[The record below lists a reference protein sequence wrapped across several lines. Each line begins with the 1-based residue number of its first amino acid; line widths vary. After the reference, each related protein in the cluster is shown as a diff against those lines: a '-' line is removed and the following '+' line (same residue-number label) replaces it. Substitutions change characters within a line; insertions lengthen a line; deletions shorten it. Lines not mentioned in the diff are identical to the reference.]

1 MADKTYDVAFKV
13 VGGDVFQNYGNVIYK
28 DDLDLNTKAFERFK
42 SVLMT
47 RFPDGRTTDNFK
59 TFTTAAPAE
68 EVKRKNAKKFMIFK
82 DDPASHTKL
91 TDRVNVVDDDDR
103 EGEGLIEFYPVAK
116 GGKGRKSRRSTRRRR
131 TTRRR

>member
-1 MADKTYDVAFKV
+1 MAAKTYDVAFKV

-28 DDLDLNTKAFERFK
+28 DDLDLNTKAFNKFT

-68 EVKRKNAKKFMIFK
+68 VVKTKNAKKFMIFK
-82 DDPASHTKL
+82 DDPASHKKL
-91 TDRVNVVDDDDR
+91 VDRVNVIDDDDR
-103 EGEGLIEFYPVAK
+103 EGEGLITFYPTTK

>member
-1 MADKTYDVAFKV
+1 MAAKTYDVAFKV

-28 DDLDLNTKAFERFK
+28 DDLDLNTKAFNRFT

-68 EVKRKNAKKFMIFK
+68 EVKRKNEKKFMIFK
-82 DDPASHTKL
+82 DDPASHKKL
-91 TDRVNVVDDDDR
+91 TDRVNIIDDEDR
-103 EGEGLIEFYPVAK
+103 EGEGLITLYPAAK